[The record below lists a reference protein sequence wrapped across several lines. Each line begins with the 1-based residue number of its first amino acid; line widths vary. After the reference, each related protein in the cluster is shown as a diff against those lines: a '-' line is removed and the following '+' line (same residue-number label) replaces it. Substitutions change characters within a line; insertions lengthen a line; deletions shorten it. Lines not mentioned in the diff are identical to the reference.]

1 MKKEL
6 NKANKKLTLGK
17 MTVAK
22 LQMSKQ
28 QMWLINGGNDTR
40 PVKPI
45 KPIIQNNS
53 LVDDPDNACATQTLT
68 QSGIS
73 G

>member
-6 NKANKKLTLGK
+6 KKGHKKLTLGK
-17 MTVAK
+17 MTVAR
-22 LQMSKQ
+22 LQMSQ
-28 QMWLINGGNDTR
+28 REMQLINGGND
-40 PVKPI
+40 PKP
-45 KPIIQNNS
+45 KPKPSVHNNS
-53 LVDDPDNACATQTLT
+53 LVDDQDNACATQTLT